1 MKSFLSLFAL
11 LMVCWVAPLQAETKS
26 TPPRILAIGDSLVAW
41 HKGRGRSIA
50 DVVAKSLAEPVR
62 NRAVGGARMIYNLPV
77 TGALGLSIPR
87 QVAKGPWDWVILSGG
102 GNDLWFGCGCSRCD
116 RRIEKMVSADGR
128 KGMVPGLV
136 KRIRNSGAKVVMIGY
151 LRSPGVG
158 SVIESCKDD
167 GDAYEARLGA
177 MADRMKDVYF
187 ISNADLVPHGDRSF
201 HGGDMIHPSP
211 KGSAAIGKRV
221 VELIKRVDRGR

>member
-50 DVVAKSLAEPVR
+50 DVVAKSLDEPVR

-167 GDAYEARLGA
+167 GDAYEARLSE
-177 MADRMKDVYF
+177 MADAMQGVYF
-187 ISNADLVPHGDRSF
+187 LSNADLVPHGDRSF

-211 KGSAAIGKRV
+211 KGSAAVGARV
-221 VELIKRVDRGR
+221 AELIKRVDRKR

>member
-1 MKSFLSLFAL
+1 MKSFLSLIAL
-11 LMVCWVAPLQAETKS
+11 VVVCFIAPLQAETKS
-26 TPPRILAIGDSLVAW
+26 PSPRILAIGDSLMAW

-50 DVVAKSLAEPVR
+50 DVVAKSLNEPVR
-62 NRAVGGARMIYNLPV
+62 NRSVGGARMIYNLPV

-87 QVAKGPWDWVILSGG
+87 QLPVGAWDWVILSGG

-116 RRIEKMVSADGR
+116 RRIGKMVSADGR

-167 GDAYEARLGA
+167 GDAYEARLGT
-177 MADRMKDVYF
+177 MADALEGVYF

-211 KGSAAIGKRV
+211 KGSAAIGARV
-221 VELIKRVDRGR
+221 VDLIRRVDRGR